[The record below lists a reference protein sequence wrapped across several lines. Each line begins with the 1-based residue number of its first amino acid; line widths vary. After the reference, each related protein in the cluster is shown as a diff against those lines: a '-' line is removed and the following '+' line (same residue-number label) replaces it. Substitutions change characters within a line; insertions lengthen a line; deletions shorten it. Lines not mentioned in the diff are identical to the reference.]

1 MSDPL
6 ARPLATGSDHAEVIA
21 ILARAFW
28 DDPLF
33 DFLTDGNLLTEYRV
47 LPHVFRSAMT
57 DFRSNSVALFVA
69 EVSGRLRSFA
79 GWLGPGTFP
88 RSRGEQVV
96 RDARAARLLLRLRH
110 RRAAA
115 ALLREVERR
124 HPTEP
129 HWYLALLGTDPG
141 AQGRG
146 LGTTVLTPVLERCDT
161 DGIPAYTETQKEE
174 NVAWYGRRGFEVIDD
189 LRLPGTPPI
198 WRLWREPQPVS

>member
-1 MSDPL
+1 LTSPPVRRPDADSDC
-6 ARPLATGSDHAEVIA
+6 TEIIA
-21 ILARAFW
+21 MLARAFW

-33 DFLTDGNLLTEYRV
+33 DFLAGGDRLAEYRV
-47 LPHVFRSAMT
+47 LPHVFRSAMA
-57 DFRSNSVALFVA
+57 DFRSETA
-69 EVSGRLRSFA
+69 ELYVSDVSGRPRSFA

-88 RSRGEQVV
+88 RSRMNQLV
-96 RDARAARLLLRLRH
+96 RDSRAAILLLRLRH

-124 HPTEP
+124 HPTEV

-146 LGTTVLTPVLERCDT
+146 LGTAVLTPVLERCDA
-161 DGIPAYTETQKEE
+161 DGVPAYTETQKHE
-174 NVAWYGRRGFEVIDD
+174 NVAWYGRSGFEMIDE

-198 WRLWREPQPVS
+198 WRLWRDPQPVR